1 MISRQ
6 QILEAAFR
14 VFAEFGFRG
23 ATTRRIA
30 DAAGVNEVT
39 LFRRFK
45 SKTALIN
52 EAAQLYAQRRAVGA
66 LPDVPV
72 DPMRE
77 LTDWCAA
84 QLDHL
89 ERSRGIIR
97 KCMAELEE
105 HPEMAD
111 CMRHGPV
118 FTQLQL
124 RAYARALRARHGLAT
139 GGHRVADACTL
150 LHGALFADAMG
161 REMMAEIYP
170 RPRARAPFHYARVF
184 LHALGVPEQAVP
196 PPGAS
201 RNGSSRRAAPAPARA
216 GAKGRAAMARIA
228 QPASMNAPGNGA
240 GKAARQATRVAKVA
254 TNGQQPR
261 ARGDRS

>member
-6 QILEAAFR
+6 QILDAAFR
-14 VFAEFGFRG
+14 VFAEHGFRG

-52 EAAQLYAQRRAVGA
+52 EAAQLYAQRRAAGA
-66 LPDVPV
+66 LPEVPL
-72 DPMRE
+72 DPARE
-77 LTDWCAA
+77 LTAWCAA

-111 CMRHGPV
+111 CMRHAPAA
-118 FTQLQL
+118 TQGEL
-124 RAYARALRARHGLAT
+124 RRYARALVARHGLDLRT
-139 GGHRVADACTL
+139 TPVADACTM

-161 REMMAEIYP
+161 REMIPTIYP
-170 RPRARAPFHYARVF
+170 QPRSRAPGHYARTF
-184 LHALGVPEQAVP
+184 LRALGVPEALPVH
-196 PPGAS
+196 A
-201 RNGSSRRAAPAPARA
+201 NGRRPARRRAA
-216 GAKGRAAMARIA
+216 
-228 QPASMNAPGNGA
+228 
-240 GKAARQATRVAKVA
+240 
-254 TNGQQPR
+254 
-261 ARGDRS
+261 RS

>member
-1 MISRQ
+1 LYASTYFHFLAAAYPVAHRAASADPPSQSGHDRMISRQ

-14 VFAEFGFRG
+14 VFAEYGFRG

-52 EAAQLYAQRRAVGA
+52 EAAQLYAQRRAAGA

-77 LTDWCAA
+77 LTDWVNA
-84 QLDHL
+84 QLEHL

-118 FTQLQL
+118 YTQMQL
-124 RAYARALRARHGLAT
+124 REYARALRARHGLDTA
-139 GGHRVADACTL
+139 GDPVADACTM

-170 RPRARAPFHYARVF
+170 RPRSRAPVHYARIF
-184 LHALGVPEQAVP
+184 LQALGVPASPAVSGN
-196 PPGAS
+196 GAS
-201 RNGSSRRAAPAPARA
+201 RRTPRATASSRARGRGAA
-216 GAKGRAAMARIA
+216 
-228 QPASMNAPGNGA
+228 NG
-240 GKAARQATRVAKVA
+240 KR
-254 TNGQQPR
+254 PR
-261 ARGDRS
+261 ARGARS

>member
-6 QILEAAFR
+6 QILDAAFR
-14 VFAEFGFRG
+14 VFAEYGFRG

-66 LPDVPV
+66 LPEIPV
-72 DPMRE
+72 DPAHE
-77 LTDWCAA
+77 LTAWCAA

-118 FTQLQL
+118 ATQGEL
-124 RAYARALRARHGLAT
+124 RKYARTLLARHGRDPRITA
-139 GGHRVADACTL
+139 VADACTM

-161 REMMAEIYP
+161 REMVPSIYP
-170 RPRARAPFHYARVF
+170 QPRSRAPGHYARTF
-184 LHALGVPEQAVP
+184 LRALGIPDATAARTNGHANGRRP
-196 PPGAS
+196 S
-201 RNGSSRRAAPAPARA
+201 RRRAA
-216 GAKGRAAMARIA
+216 
-228 QPASMNAPGNGA
+228 
-240 GKAARQATRVAKVA
+240 
-254 TNGQQPR
+254 
-261 ARGDRS
+261 RS